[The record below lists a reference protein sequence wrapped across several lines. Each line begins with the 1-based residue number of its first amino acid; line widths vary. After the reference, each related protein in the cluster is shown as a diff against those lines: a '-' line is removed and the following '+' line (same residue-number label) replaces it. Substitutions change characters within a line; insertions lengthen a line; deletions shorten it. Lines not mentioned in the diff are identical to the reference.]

1 MLYPTTCVGLR
12 YGCRTRMLS
21 GFSREYGYPRSQAAP
36 GGGPYCQVRLRGC
49 TSPPPS
55 APTPFNALFRQRAEV
70 SLLRHRVAAYGSH
83 GMLTVCPSPGAVRLG
98 LRVRLT
104 PG

>member
-12 YGCRTRMLS
+12 YGCHTHKLS
-21 GFSREYGYPRSQAAP
+21 GFSREYGYPRCRAAP
-36 GGGPYCQVRLRGC
+36 GGGPYCQVRLGGC
-49 TSPPPS
+49 ALPPPS

-70 SLLRHRVAAYGSH
+70 SLLRHRVAARGSH
-83 GMLTVCPSPGAVRLG
+83 GMLTVRPSPRAARLG
-98 LRVRLT
+98 LRIRLT

>member
-12 YGCRTRMLS
+12 YGCRHDKLS
-21 GFSREYGYPRSQAAP
+21 GFSREYGYPRYRPPP
-36 GGGPYCQVRLRGC
+36 GGTPYCQVRLGTR
-49 TSPPPS
+49 TSLRPS

-70 SLLRHRVAAYGSH
+70 SLLRHRVARGGSH
-83 GMLTVCPSPGAVRLG
+83 GMLTVSAIALAVRLR
-98 LRVRLT
+98 LRTRLT